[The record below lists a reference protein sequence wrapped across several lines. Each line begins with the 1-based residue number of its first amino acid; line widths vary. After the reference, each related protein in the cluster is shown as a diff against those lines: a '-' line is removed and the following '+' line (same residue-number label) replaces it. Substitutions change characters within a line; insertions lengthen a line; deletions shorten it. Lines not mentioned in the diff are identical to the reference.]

1 MSERNVK
8 IYLKRMDRFLFVFLF
23 YLSYFHLIKYVHT
36 TRIEYLR
43 IYRRF
48 EVFIIFIIVRGTKFR
63 FYFFSYVQKD
73 VEVYTNLQFN

>member
-1 MSERNVK
+1 
-8 IYLKRMDRFLFVFLF
+8 MDRFLFVFLF

>member
-1 MSERNVK
+1 
-8 IYLKRMDRFLFVFLF
+8 MDRFLFVFLF

-48 EVFIIFIIVRGTKFR
+48 EAFVVIFTIMRETKFR

-73 VEVYTNLQFN
+73 VEVYTNLQSN